1 DRANCAETLADP
13 GGADDRFRR
22 SLAVEVRIGEGPES
36 TNSIRSLRLA
46 DWVLT
51 LVIELPRAAR
61 RYCTWLQATQWLGRN
76 SRNSGRTRWHSAT
89 ASGQRG
95 WKTQPGGGLIGL
107 GTSPTTGRKARVAST
122 VGSGTGTA
130 PSSAVV

>member
-1 DRANCAETLADP
+1 MTAFGATTPSRRGSAKDRNPPTQSHHLDQP
-13 GGADDRFRR
+13 
-22 SLAVEVRIGEGPES
+22 IG
-36 TNSIRSLRLA
+36 
-46 DWVLT
+46 VLT
-51 LVIELPRAAR
+51 PAVQRLRASR

-107 GTSPTTGRKARVAST
+107 GTSPTTGRNARLAST

-130 PSSAVV
+130 ARSAVV